1 MRGRRGD
8 RLKNVTLVQMKVM
21 KVMKR
26 RKGWNIDE

>member
-1 MRGRRGD
+1 MRGWRGD

-21 KVMKR
+21 KR

>member
-1 MRGRRGD
+1 MRGWRGD

-26 RKGWNIDE
+26 RKGWNIGE